1 MKILIIEDNLN
12 LAKAL
17 QRGLQQ
23 EGYLAEFLSDG
34 KEGRERIQVNH
45 NEYDLIILD
54 RMLPSE
60 DGVKICQ
67 QWRANG
73 LSIPVLML
81 TAKDTTEDKI
91 IGLDAGADD
100 YLVKPFAL
108 NELLARLRALLRRP
122 AQTMPDQLKIKDLTL
137 DPQTRTVT
145 KGQKK
150 IILTLKEFMILEYL
164 MRHPNQVVT
173 REELYDHAW
182 DFADNP
188 FSNTIDVHLKNL
200 RKKIDYR
207 NEKLL
212 QTIRGIGYRIAE

>member
-23 EGYLAEFLSDG
+23 EGYLAEFLNDG

-45 NEYDLIILD
+45 DEYDLVILD

-60 DGVKICQ
+60 DGVHICQ

-100 YLVKPFAL
+100 YLVKPFAF

-122 AQTMPDQLKIKDLTL
+122 TQATLDQLKIKDILL
-137 DPQTRTVT
+137 DPKTRTVT
-145 KGQKK
+145 KGRKK
-150 IILTLKEFMILEYL
+150 ITLTLKEFMILEYL
-164 MRHPNQVVT
+164 MRHPNQVIT

-212 QTIRGIGYRIAE
+212 QTIRGVGYRIME